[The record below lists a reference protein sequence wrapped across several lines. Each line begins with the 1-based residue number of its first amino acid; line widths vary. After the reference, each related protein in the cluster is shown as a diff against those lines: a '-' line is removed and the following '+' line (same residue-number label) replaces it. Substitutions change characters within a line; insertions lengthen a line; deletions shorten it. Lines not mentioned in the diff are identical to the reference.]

1 MYTDHM
7 IQLIESDT
15 EKLIHKCEIQ
25 FDYMWMY

>member
-25 FDYMWMY
+25 FDYM